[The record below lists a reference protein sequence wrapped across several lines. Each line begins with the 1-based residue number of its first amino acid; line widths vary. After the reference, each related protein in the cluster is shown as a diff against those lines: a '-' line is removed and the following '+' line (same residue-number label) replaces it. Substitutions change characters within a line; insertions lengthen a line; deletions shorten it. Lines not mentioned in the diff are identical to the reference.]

1 MHPKVKELILRF
13 KQKKAKA
20 IIRWSFASIAVSTTA
35 FLLISPFYQLGFNMG
50 DSLPGY
56 VFLIKKKELPHKG
69 EMVAFYPPKNR
80 FYRHAWFVKIIVGT
94 EGDKIRYDGDKL
106 FINDNYYGV
115 AKSLTRNGEPLAKTE
130 NKTIE
135 SHHIFAWSPHKDS
148 YDSRYKDFNTI
159 PYSSIVGRA
168 IRLF

>member
-1 MHPKVKELILRF
+1 MHPLFNKLILRL
-13 KQKKAKA
+13 KENKAKK
-20 IIRWSFASIAVSTTA
+20 IIRWSLVSITVAVTSS
-35 FLLISPFYQLGFNMG
+35 LVISPFYQIGFNMG

-56 VFLIKKKELPHKG
+56 VFLIKKNEFPHKG

-94 EGDKIRYDGDKL
+94 EGDKIRYDGNKL
-106 FINDNYYGV
+106 FIGDNYYGV
-115 AKSLTRNGEPLAKTE
+115 AKSLTRNGEPLEKTE

-135 SHHIFAWSPHKDS
+135 YHHIFAWSPHKDS